1 MYFRIKMIKM
11 SYSTMCK
18 RAIMDTLA
26 FNKMVPENLPYMFPD
41 NVGCVFMKDS
51 NGTMWTFTIRRRCHT
66 YIMAKCDLMSKY
78 EEIYKKL

>member
-1 MYFRIKMIKM
+1 MFKM
-11 SYSTMCK
+11 SYNTMCK

-26 FNKMVPENLPYMFPD
+26 FNKMVPENLIYMFPD

-66 YIMAKCDLMSKY
+66 YIMAKCDLMTNY